1 MNDRRSVTLMTDYK
15 KKLSLEKALFYGVY
29 RVGMTEMT
37 EMTGKFYFIKNL
49 VFWQFW
55 KVGNVKIKRNRKK
68 LSFLSFLSL
77 GVIS

>member
-1 MNDRRSVTLMTDYK
+1 MNDRRSVTLMTENK

-37 EMTGKFYFIKNL
+37 EMTGKFYFIKNC